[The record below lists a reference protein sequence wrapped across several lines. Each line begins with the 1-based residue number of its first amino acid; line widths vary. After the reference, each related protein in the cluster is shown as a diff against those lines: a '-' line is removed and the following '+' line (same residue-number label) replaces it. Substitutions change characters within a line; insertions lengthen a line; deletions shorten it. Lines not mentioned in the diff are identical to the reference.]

1 MLCANNISS
10 APILNRVF
18 LYIHHAKVIKYRKV
32 YFRTIERIKIN
43 IYKSTCT
50 ATPIPNKFISLILT
64 VPTIMQNISDHKRK
78 TIKSINLT
86 CFSKFYLWN
95 WEVKKKEKKST
106 FYLSFCCRKTLT
118 WLAYKNAFH
127 RQEHHYNNNHTGVHH
142 KLDSSVH
149 RQGLGLKF
157 QGRRS
162 YSLIFLLMCDS
173 LDLRYLHLFFLIWY
187 SDDCGQYIRK
197 VLLFEFFTHKFHC
210 WECE

>member
-1 MLCANNISS
+1 MHSYS
-10 APILNRVF
+10 D
-18 LYIHHAKVIKYRKV
+18 
-32 YFRTIERIKIN
+32 TEQ
-43 IYKSTCT
+43 IYKSHLNC
-50 ATPIPNKFISLILT
+50 AHNYAKHFGSQEKNNKVYKPYLFFKILL
-64 VPTIMQNISDHKRK
+64 VELRG
-78 TIKSINLT
+78 
-86 CFSKFYLWN
+86 
-95 WEVKKKEKKST
+95 KKERKKST

-142 KLDSSVH
+142 KRDSSVH

>member
-1 MLCANNISS
+1 
-10 APILNRVF
+10 
-18 LYIHHAKVIKYRKV
+18 
-32 YFRTIERIKIN
+32 
-43 IYKSTCT
+43 
-50 ATPIPNKFISLILT
+50 
-64 VPTIMQNISDHKRK
+64 MQNISDHKRK
-78 TIKSINLT
+78 TIKSINVT
-86 CFSKFYLWN
+86 CFSKCSLWN
-95 WEVKKKEKKST
+95 WEVKKERKKKST

-127 RQEHHYNNNHTGVHH
+127 RQEHHYNNHTRVHH
-142 KLDSSVH
+142 KLESSVH
-149 RQGLGLKF
+149 RQGLRLKV

-197 VLLFEFFTHKFHC
+197 VLLFEFFTHKFYC